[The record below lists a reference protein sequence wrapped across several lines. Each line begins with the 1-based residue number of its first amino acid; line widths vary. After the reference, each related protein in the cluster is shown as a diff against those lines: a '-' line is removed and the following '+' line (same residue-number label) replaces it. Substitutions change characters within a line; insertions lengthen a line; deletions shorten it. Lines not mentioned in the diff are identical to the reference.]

1 MSSLNTRFDAA
12 DNLAVLE
19 INDYRSFFFPPSVC
33 KPNGEVYFSLDNA
46 PEWMT
51 ACGYRLWQEHDP
63 TKRLGHSFQPDNAL
77 LKELRGYRDQII
89 GPAYLKHPFFG
100 VDRAKKWMRVW
111 PSWTIFPQIQMVPAE
126 HPAEPLFHWSTGF
139 VLDPALEPNYH
150 VLGGSDDP
158 VASSAPNYSA
168 SGSDYVLLLPPS
180 PPPLADQPT
189 ETSGPSRARRRKRE
203 PEVDPAN
210 EVEGKR
216 SRTASRRARGEEIL
230 QDKIR

>member
-12 DNLAVLE
+12 DNLT
-19 INDYRSFFFPPSVC
+19 FFPPSVC

-63 TKRLGHSFQPDNAL
+63 TKRLDRSFHPENAL

-100 VDRAKKWMRVW
+100 LDRAKKWTGVW
-111 PSWTIFPQIQMVPAE
+111 PSDFPQIQTVPGE

-150 VLGGSDDP
+150 FLGGSDDP
-158 VASSAPNYSA
+158 VASSALNYSA

-180 PPPLADQPT
+180 PPPLADQTT